1 MTDTPYRGSGSPH
14 DMPGDGR
21 DRFKPRVVGSG
32 TPTAFEDDPLSQ
44 LIASE
49 KARTRELREIYW
61 LDGKVYPPQPPQAAP
76 QQAAQAPQPEPEPA
90 PERHKA
96 ELGQLLR
103 DLKERPHDSELL
115 DLIGAHLRA
124 NTADNTSITRNSE

>member
-32 TPTAFEDDPLSQ
+32 TPAALEDDPLSQ

-61 LDGKVYPPQPPQAAP
+61 LDGKTYPPQPPQAAP
-76 QQAAQAPQPEPEPA
+76 QQAPQPEPTPA
-90 PERHKA
+90 PRQQRRKA
-96 ELGQLLR
+96 ELTQLLR